1 MFKISIIYYICIGIK
16 KKYYLIKRRQIL
28 MSQNEIDKMINYILQ
43 ITPNKKK
50 DIKESIGVN
59 RKNMFM
65 IE

>member
-1 MFKISIIYYICIGIK
+1 
-16 KKYYLIKRRQIL
+16 